1 VKALLLACALLLASC
16 TPVEGEPFDPL
27 EALVFIEGDDG
38 SSGSGFFI
46 SPTQVVTA
54 WHVIEEGASYNIT
67 DSRGSVYKME
77 SFNHILYTDAVVV
90 TLNTPS
96 PVTPAK
102 ISCKVPKILDKLIV
116 AGNPLTIRDI
126 VTVQYVAGFI
136 EGGSDGYRMM
146 TTGMLAAGMS
156 GGPVYNEQ
164 GEVVGISVEETAY
177 ELHGSYF
184 MAELNG
190 VVPLNDIIELCPVG
204 DLDA

>member
-1 VKALLLACALLLASC
+1 MSILRTCLLAFAFLLASC
-16 TPVEGEPFDPL
+16 EEAEPFDPL
-27 EALVFIEGDDG
+27 EALVYIEGDG
-38 SSGSGFFI
+38 GSGSGFFI

-54 WHVIEEGASYNIT
+54 WHVIEDGGNYNFV

-77 SFNHILYTDAVVV
+77 SFNHILYTDAVIV
-90 TLNTPS
+90 TLSTPS
-96 PVTPAK
+96 PVTPVK
-102 ISCKVPKILDKLIV
+102 ISCKVPKVLDKLIV

-126 VTVQYVAGFI
+126 VTIQYVAGFR
-136 EGGSDGYRMM
+136 EDEDGYRMM

-177 ELHGSYF
+177 QQNRHMF

-190 VVPLNDIIELCPVG
+190 VVPLNDIIELCPTG